1 MEQQERQYEE
11 IESYYKEKLRKKDEE
26 LRYQYRM
33 CAIGEEM
40 NSEMLSKI
48 DLLHKEFSGER
59 RRMERKFQFCLR
71 AIEYC
76 NDLDRDDDCYKWKEE
91 LMKMDFDDDE
101 EDLRGES
108 STTTTTVNE
117 LKFELLAKTHLLKI
131 AKGEILKIERENSET
146 QAENK
151 RVMSKLKD
159 VVDVSNQK
167 DLIVEDLMKEVKD
180 VKRERNAIAF
190 DSAKISEE
198 LVKARNE
205 MKRWKLTAEELMRED
220 ELIKSELFDKGEL
233 SSLLMRDNN
242 NNTNSNGIMNRRM
255 KTHALEIGLEK
266 ALLEKQGL
274 EKEVKQLKDEI
285 EKMTERFNRM
295 KRAEEIASAALA
307 ALSVPTTTI
316 NKSNQQNNK
325 LSAAAH
331 ISDLEKKLK
340 QRDEKIE
347 RMNETLNE
355 IESEHTKEMK
365 LVHAEHLRMLAAARK
380 SIF

>member
-1 MEQQERQYEE
+1 
-11 IESYYKEKLRKKDEE
+11 
-26 LRYQYRM
+26 
-33 CAIGEEM
+33 
-40 NSEMLSKI
+40 
-48 DLLHKEFSGER
+48 
-59 RRMERKFQFCLR
+59 
-71 AIEYC
+71 
-76 NDLDRDDDCYKWKEE
+76 
-91 LMKMDFDDDE
+91 
-101 EDLRGES
+101 
-108 STTTTTVNE
+108 
-117 LKFELLAKTHLLKI
+117 
-131 AKGEILKIERENSET
+131 
-146 QAENK
+146 
-151 RVMSKLKD
+151 
-159 VVDVSNQK
+159 
-167 DLIVEDLMKEVKD
+167 
-180 VKRERNAIAF
+180 
-190 DSAKISEE
+190 
-198 LVKARNE
+198 
-205 MKRWKLTAEELMRED
+205 
-220 ELIKSELFDKGEL
+220 
-233 SSLLMRDNN
+233 
-242 NNTNSNGIMNRRM
+242 M